1 MYKGNFG
8 IGLIYKSGTTHR
20 NILQHPSAPL
30 EEHRSAP
37 NDTPLPARRN
47 SHLRLQCRHILSRSF
62 MTFRQLYSNL
72 PTFTPANSLCLKCP
86 HPCYP
91 HVQVQ
96 LIFHSKFESPLNL
109 KLI

>member
-8 IGLIYKSGTTHR
+8 IELIYKSGTTHR

-37 NDTPLPARRN
+37 NDTPLLARGN
-47 SHLRLQCRHILSRSF
+47 SHLQLQCRHILSRSF
-62 MTFRQLYSNL
+62 MTFRQVYSNL
-72 PTFTPANSLCLKCP
+72 PTFTSANSLCLKCP

-96 LIFHSKFESPLNL
+96 LIFHSKFESPLTL